1 MGTYKTQRDGRNS
14 TIKMRNLSYGKAVD
28 VWSIGVIAYIL
39 LCGYPPFYD
48 EDGNDDNLFAQIM
61 KGEYEFDSPYWD
73 NISEPAKDFI
83 SHLICVDP
91 KRRFTCKLA
100 LEHPWISGNLASDK
114 DIYHSVSE
122 QLKKNFAKNKWKQA
136 YNATAVIRQMRKLAM
151 TSHLVA
157 PSVSQKTTTKQSPQ
171 AHSSKQSQAQALS
184 PSQSQSQS
192 QTQSQSRSQS
202 STSSTKDSQATKAQ
216 ALSSSGELLAA
227 EATPPEADGK
237 RSMAPNGCPE
247 RPSSNCVAPGQP
259 AASSGQSDE
268 DEEEEQQL
276 PEGPPEQREAPGDKD
291 RKEGAPTAAS
301 RRHSHGT
308 SITKGHSSVV

>member
-1 MGTYKTQRDGRNS
+1 MAPEVLAQTP
-14 TIKMRNLSYGKAVD
+14 YGKAVD

-83 SHLICVDP
+83 SQLICVDTS
-91 KRRFTCKLA
+91 RRFTCRQA

-151 TSHLVA
+151 TSSSSSSSGHTNATAGASPMKLPDQEKPPTA
-157 PSVSQKTTTKQSPQ
+157 PLKGELSGANASPP
-171 AHSSKQSQAQALS
+171 SSLLS
-184 PSQSQSQS
+184 
-192 QTQSQSRSQS
+192 T
-202 STSSTKDSQATKAQ
+202 STSSTDSESQAASGDNHGCDSNHRDAGSEQ
-216 ALSSSGELLAA
+216 AAA
-227 EATPPEADGK
+227 PEAPS
-237 RSMAPNGCPE
+237 RPE
-247 RPSSNCVAPGQP
+247 PAAVQTQQPANCVY
-259 AASSGQSDE
+259 ST
-268 DEEEEQQL
+268 QQ
-276 PEGPPEQREAPGDKD
+276 
-291 RKEGAPTAAS
+291 TARPNS
-301 RRHSHGT
+301 M
-308 SITKGHSSVV
+308 TKGKSSI